1 MLNIKFDAIGISET
15 KIRKDITPIYDL
27 KIKGYK
33 HFSTPTLASKGGVIL
48 YIADN
53 HVSKPRKDLDK
64 IEYKDHVLEST
75 FAEIVVPTK
84 KNIVVGCIYRHPSME
99 VIDFNDGYLSPLME
113 KLPSTKHTFLMGD
126 FNIDLMKSDE
136 DESTSNYFDT
146 SASLSFIPHIIHPTW
161 ITPHSRTLIDNIFSN
176 VPNFSQGKSG
186 NLTLSLS
193 DHLAQ
198 FLVIPLDTCFVPPKV
213 S

>member
-1 MLNIKFDAIGISET
+1 M
-15 KIRKDITPIYDL
+15 
-27 KIKGYK
+27 
-33 HFSTPTLASKGGVIL
+33 
-48 YIADN
+48 
-53 HVSKPRKDLDK
+53 
-64 IEYKDHVLEST
+64 
-75 FAEIVVPTK
+75 EI
-84 KNIVVGCIYRHPSME
+84 
-99 VIDFNDGYLSPLME
+99 IDFNDGYLSPLME
-113 KLPSTKHTFLMGD
+113 KLPSTKHTFLLGD

-146 SASLSFIPHIIHPTW
+146 LASLSFIPHIIHPTR

-176 VPNFSQGKSG
+176 VSNFLQGKSG

-213 S
+213 SKFKRDTKNFDRENFFLDLLSIDWKEVIEVEKRDPNHSFMQYFTTINELIDQYMPLVETT